1 MTKEKAQGEKSSNIC
16 TVGEILGKNTSEV
29 WLITMD
35 VWLSQLTVT
44 FSWWLISY
52 KNYNCPTCSG
62 CMLCLMTSFGL
73 QILNE
78 QFSKEYADEP
88 ERVGEVKTTF
98 WRSSL
103 ALVNPTWDCFISSLS
118 GQMLCYLMNITIRL
132 SYNQRHEFCHLALI
146 DNIYIREVF
155 GGREQNQNY
164 FHGIR
169 RMNGTLSAYCV

>member
-16 TVGEILGKNTSEV
+16 TVGKILVKNTSEV

-78 QFSKEYADEP
+78 WFSKEYADELG
-88 ERVGEVKTTF
+88 RVGEVKTTF
-98 WRSSL
+98 WRPSLSL
-103 ALVNPTWDCFISSLS
+103 ATQTWDCFISSLN
-118 GQMLCYLMNITIRL
+118 GQMLCYLMNIVSRL
-132 SYNQRHEFCHLALI
+132 S
-146 DNIYIREVF
+146 
-155 GGREQNQNY
+155 
-164 FHGIR
+164 
-169 RMNGTLSAYCV
+169 